1 MADIK
6 ELRNLFCMVMKD
18 VMKGKSKDV
27 IAPDAVKPLLVEFSD
42 LMLNELLDELP
53 PMRDIQQ

>member
-1 MADIK
+1 
-6 ELRNLFCMVMKD
+6 MKD

-27 IAPDAVKPLLVEFSD
+27 IAPDAVKPFLVEFSD

-53 PMRDIQQ
+53 PMRDIQH